1 LILPEFSM
9 RKIISLICFLLPVLA
24 FAAQPDTRPELRSDA
39 PDRHV
44 VVKGDTLWDISA
56 KFFRDPWRWPYIWGM
71 NKDTIKDPH
80 WIYPGDIIILDRA
93 TGTLRIGG
101 AETGGASG
109 VTRLSPKVRIGH
121 SAHDAIPSIPASAIT
136 PFLSQP
142 LAIEENALQGA
153 PTLIGAREGRVI
165 LGTHDTAFVSG
176 LPTGQGSNWHIYR
189 PGQTFTDPDTKEV
202 LGIEAI
208 YLGNAEVKEF
218 ADVSTVMIT
227 KSVQEIGK
235 GDRLVAPSGSAVNTY
250 LPRAPTSNITARVI
264 SVYGGVSQA
273 GQNTVITLSKGK
285 RDGLESGHVL
295 ALYHKGEVVENDGK
309 EYPLPDERYGLVFVF
324 RVFDKVSYALV
335 MQTRLPVQ
343 LLDRAQT
350 P

>member
-1 LILPEFSM
+1 M
-9 RKIISLICFLLPVLA
+9 RKIISLICFLLPILA

-44 VVKGDTLWDISA
+44 VVKGDTLWDISG
-56 KFFRDPWRWPYIWGM
+56 KFFKDPWKWPYIWGM
-71 NKDTIKDPH
+71 NKDSIKDPH
-80 WIYPGDIIILDRA
+80 WIYPGDVIILDRA
-93 TGTLRIGG
+93 SGTLRIGEPG
-101 AETGGASG
+101 AAITGSSDG
-109 VTRLSPKVRIGH
+109 VIKLSPKARAGH
-121 SAHDAIPSIPASAIT
+121 STHDAIPSIPASAIE

-142 LAIEENALQGA
+142 LSIEEGALKDA

-165 LGTHDTAFVSG
+165 LGAHDIGFVKG
-176 LPTGQGSNWHIYR
+176 LSQDKGSKWQIYR
-189 PGQTFTDPDTKEV
+189 PGKTFTDPDTDEA

-208 YLGNAEVKEF
+208 YLGNAEVTDF
-218 ADVSTVMIT
+218 ADVSTVTIT
-227 KSVQEIGK
+227 KSVQEINQ
-235 GDRLVAPSGSAVNTY
+235 GDRLVAPSGAAANTY
-250 LPRAPTSNITARVI
+250 LPRAPGGNISTRVI

-273 GQNTVITLSKGK
+273 GQNTVITLNKGA

-295 ALYHKGEVVENDGK
+295 ALYRKGEDVKNEGEK
-309 EYPLPDERYGLVFVF
+309 FTLPDERYGLVFVF

>member
-1 LILPEFSM
+1 M
-9 RKIISLICFLLPVLA
+9 RKIISLICLLLPVMA
-24 FAAQPDTRPELRSDA
+24 FAAQPDTRPQLRSDA

-56 KFFRDPWRWPYIWGM
+56 MFFKDPWRWPYIWGM

-93 TGTLRIGG
+93 TGMLRIGQPGEG
-101 AETGGASG
+101 AVSSAGN
-109 VTRLSPKVRIGH
+109 VVKLSPQVREGR
-121 SAHDAIPSIPASAIT
+121 SPHDAVPSIPASAIT

-142 LAIEENALQGA
+142 LVIEEGALQGA

-165 LGTHDTAFVSG
+165 LGVHDTGFARG
-176 LPTGQGSNWHIYR
+176 LPRDKGTMWQIYR
-189 PGQTFTDPDTKEV
+189 PGKTFTDPDTKEV

-208 YLGNAEVKEF
+208 YLGNAEVVDF
-218 ADVSTVMIT
+218 ADVSTVAIT
-227 KSVQEIGK
+227 RSVQEINQ
-235 GDRLVAPSGSAVNTY
+235 GDRLVAPSGNAVNAY
-250 LPRAPTSNITARVI
+250 LPRAPEKNISARVI

-273 GQNTVITLSKGK
+273 GQNTVITLSKGA

-295 ALYHKGEVVENDGK
+295 ALYRKGEEVKSEGQK
-309 EYPLPDERYGLVFVF
+309 YTLPDERYGLAFVF